1 MIPGPQSGA
10 AAGGA
15 TMATYDCDA
24 PVRSLVAVGGSDA
37 TMFAAGTQTIRG
49 GNAVHIVS
57 HDRDRDVARCA
68 AVLTHPD
75 GEIWSMDA
83 RCSDGGCGGV
93 RDVIATAFD
102 GVDGTSRGGGVAI
115 WRLPPSLDPRGDPTR
130 GDLARVGTIRSSDDP
145 GIPRCVR
152 WSPADP
158 AVLAVVADSFLAIV
172 RVDAQGAPDPK
183 PIARGVHPGVP
194 SPSCASFHP
203 DEPHV
208 VAACVAGPD
217 VHVHDARAGLDR
229 PSQTIRGA
237 HALQVRGVE
246 YDPGAAGARLSTCG
260 DDGATRTWDVR
271 ASVTKPVTWGGDAG
285 VRDGH
290 AHWAWCV
297 AHNPEYP
304 DRLLASSGGDG
315 AVRLWRTD
323 GGCGGGGGK
332 DGGGGVWND
341 GGSSDG
347 GGGGRRGAQLCAAGW
362 FRGRHADTVYQVAWG
377 RGDDPWTLGSVS
389 YDGRVVLD
397 QVPRAEKYRILL

>member
-1 MIPGPQSGA
+1 
-10 AAGGA
+10 
-15 TMATYDCDA
+15 
-24 PVRSLVAVGGSDA
+24 
-37 TMFAAGTQTIRG
+37 MFAAGTQTIRG

-75 GEIWSMDA
+75 GEIWSVDA
-83 RCSDGGCGGV
+83 RCSDGGSGGV

-102 GVDGTSRGGGVAI
+102 GVDGTSRGGVAI

-130 GDLARVGTIRSSDDP
+130 GDLARVGTIRSSDLSTDLSDDP
-145 GIPRCVR
+145 GTHASIPRCVR

-183 PIARGVHPGVP
+183 PIARGVHTAGSRGVP

-203 DEPHV
+203 DQP
-208 VAACVAGPD
+208 AILASCAAGPD
-217 VHVHDARAGLDR
+217 VHVYDCRTSDLPRGR
-229 PSQTIRGA
+229 PSRTIRNA
-237 HALQVRGVE
+237 HALQVRGVD
-246 YDPGAAGARLSTCG
+246 YDPGAAGTSLATCG
-260 DDGATRTWDVR
+260 DDGATRTWDLR
-271 ASVTKPVTWGGDAG
+271 ASATKPVSRGGDDAG
-285 VRDGH
+285 VWGGH

-304 DRLLASSGGDG
+304 DRLLASCGGDG
-315 AVRLWRTD
+315 VVRLWRTD
-323 GGCGGGGGK
+323 GCGVGGGM
-332 DGGGGVWND
+332 DGSGVWND
-341 GGSSDG
+341 GGSDG
-347 GGGGRRGAQLCAAGW
+347 GGGGRGAQLCAAGS

-377 RGDDPWTLGSVS
+377 RGDDPWTLASVS

>member
-1 MIPGPQSGA
+1 
-10 AAGGA
+10 
-15 TMATYDCDA
+15 MATYDCDA
-24 PVRSLVAVGGSDA
+24 PARSLVAVGGGDA

-83 RCSDGGCGGV
+83 RCSDGGSGGV
-93 RDVIATAFD
+93 RDVLATAFD
-102 GVDGTSRGGGVAI
+102 GTSRGGVAI

-130 GDLARVGTIRSSDDP
+130 GDLARVGTIRSSDLSDDADASD
-145 GIPRCVR
+145 GPRCVR
-152 WSPADP
+152 WSAADP

-172 RVDAQGAPDPK
+172 RVDAEGGPDPK
-183 PIARGVHPGVP
+183 PTTRGALPAGSFVP

-203 DEPHV
+203 DAPDV
-208 VAACVAGPD
+208 LAIACRGPD
-217 VHVHDARAGLDR
+217 VHVHDARAGLDHP
-229 PSQTIRGA
+229 PSQTIANA
-237 HALQVRGVE
+237 HALQVRSVD
-246 YDPGAAGARLSTCG
+246 YDPGAAGTRLATCG
-260 DDGATRTWDVR
+260 DDGFVKMWDTRNF
-271 ASVTKPVTWGGDAG
+271 AKPIAG
-285 VRDGH
+285 THAAAMDGH

-315 AVRLWRTD
+315 VVRLWRTD
-323 GGCGGGGGK
+323 GGGGG
-332 DGGGGVWND
+332 D
-341 GGSSDG
+341 GGSVGSIG
-347 GGGGRRGAQLCAAGW
+347 GSIGGTQLCAAAS
-362 FRGRHADTVYQVAWG
+362 FRGSHADTVYQAAWG
-377 RGDDPWTLGSVS
+377 RGDDPWTLASVS